1 MWEEVHSEMKTIGC
15 GFKST
20 SYLHDTVWNNLKQ
33 AVSTR
38 WQESLKSRAA
48 GSDLSKLDNIVMDIV
63 GMQLLVIIIYFEV
76 CGNFNTGCFILMM
89 YLRIPDSFSSFDPWQ
104 LSSMNV

>member
-1 MWEEVHSEMKTIGC
+1 MKAIGC

-20 SYLHDTVWNNLKQ
+20 GYLRDTVWNNLKR

-38 WQESLKSRAA
+38 WQESLKSGAA

-63 GMQLLVIIIYFEV
+63 GMQLSAIIIYFEV
-76 CGNFNTGCFILMM
+76 CGNYNTGCFIQIR
-89 YLRIPDSFSSFDPWQ
+89 YLRIPDNFSSFDPWQ
-104 LSSMNV
+104 LIYDCLETIEQEL